1 MKLTKVVTHSRKM
14 SLCQFGNSKGAS
26 IDKSGQ
32 GRAGR
37 ILTSVL
43 AVFIITWLPYNVLVI
58 LQVIAGD
65 TVPDIMWK
73 ISYYLWKGLTY
84 FTVARVLLS
93 FRRNMSECA
102 SKIGRPIAQTIRTN
116 LYLDSGVVDDRP
128 FLMCARSRPIILL
141 SDLSDDSICD
151 YTQHTLLSKPPIII

>member
-1 MKLTKVVTHSRKM
+1 MNNHTCTNEFNYAETNKLWLSTKSTSSLSNTDICNLEVEVCKNQAPSKNASISGSAPQTILNSIKGLFQTILLKKWFSNKSLKLTKVVTHSRKM

-73 ISYYLWKGLTY
+73 ISYYLWKGLT
-84 FTVARVLLS
+84 
-93 FRRNMSECA
+93 
-102 SKIGRPIAQTIRTN
+102 
-116 LYLDSGVVDDRP
+116 
-128 FLMCARSRPIILL
+128 
-141 SDLSDDSICD
+141 
-151 YTQHTLLSKPPIII
+151 

>member
-1 MKLTKVVTHSRKM
+1 M

-73 ISYYLWKGLTY
+73 ISYYL
-84 FTVARVLLS
+84 
-93 FRRNMSECA
+93 
-102 SKIGRPIAQTIRTN
+102 
-116 LYLDSGVVDDRP
+116 
-128 FLMCARSRPIILL
+128 
-141 SDLSDDSICD
+141 
-151 YTQHTLLSKPPIII
+151 